1 MLFKEHKTLLEG
13 NETWIFS
20 RINLITAPFRGWG
33 VVGGASP
40 VVVRGLLIEA
50 ASLLGS
56 MGSRE
61 LGLQELW
68 LTDLVTP

>member
-1 MLFKEHKTLLEG
+1 M
-13 NETWIFS
+13 
-20 RINLITAPFRGWG
+20 
-33 VVGGASP
+33 VGGASP